1 MRRLCHPAEGETS
14 SVAAALAAPAV
25 SSLEAWRRRLARSEE
40 LQESAQAVET
50 IQASSASVKAD
61 APTTQ
66 SMKTGPPPRCAHS
79 SPPVYPGWA
88 AQTHHPTRP
97 TPETYSYAKPATAT
111 TSPARKIRLTE
122 QAFRAGRPAARSPI
136 DADGMT
142 VAFKVYE
149 ESPPSSSD
157 QTERMSESVEGDET
171 SAVAALAASASQT
184 SAIAA
189 FFASERADRCARG
202 SEQRDL
208 VHLQIATHVH
218 QGTDLEGCPN
228 SEDGGRYYRDC
239 TQAGGHDW
247 RKRVRRDRSEA
258 NHNR

>member
-149 ESPPSSSD
+149 ESPQARQTKRKGCLRASKVTKQARWLLSPRARARRARLRPSLPLN
-157 QTERMSESVEGDET
+157 VP
-171 SAVAALAASASQT
+171 
-184 SAIAA
+184 IAA
-189 FFASERADRCARG
+189 RED
-202 SEQRDL
+202 
-208 VHLQIATHVH
+208 
-218 QGTDLEGCPN
+218 PN
-228 SEDGGRYYRDC
+228 QE
-239 TQAGGHDW
+239 T
-247 RKRVRRDRSEA
+247 
-258 NHNR
+258 